1 MWLEMALMEEK
12 PAMKR
17 TKKSAMI
24 IPYME
29 VASWWSCWQLVVEL
43 SVEKHSTMWLVA
55 VEVEVMVV
63 EEKKSDND

>member
-1 MWLEMALMEEK
+1 
-12 PAMKR
+12 
-17 TKKSAMI
+17 
-24 IPYME
+24 
-29 VASWWSCWQLVVEL
+29 VVEL